1 MFFNEA
7 QKALMVN
14 SGGIFAMSDQAIANC
29 IAALNAVNVKA
40 DKSHFDTSLLKE
52 I

>member
-1 MFFNEA
+1 MSYTKHLVA
-7 QKALMVN
+7 
-14 SGGIFAMSDQAIANC
+14 GGVFAMSDESIANC

>member
-1 MFFNEA
+1 
-7 QKALMVN
+7 MVHPN
-14 SGGIFAMSDQAIANC
+14 GIFAMTDEAIANC
-29 IAALNAVNVKA
+29 IAALNAVNVRA

>member
-1 MFFNEA
+1 VYSMTDE
-7 QKALMVN
+7 
-14 SGGIFAMSDQAIANC
+14 AIAAC